1 MYVTL
6 RCALLDAVQVQA
18 LENNGFWSTVHVAS
32 FMKGPL
38 LYCALKQDC
47 LNPEVMRAGAQSKG
61 TTPSP
66 LQPRVHSSVVDQ
78 ALTKAKA

>member
-32 FMKGPL
+32 CMKGPL

-47 LNPEVMRAGAQSKG
+47 LVMRAGAQSKG